1 MAIANRKT
9 NIRFKDK
16 YFETP
21 KDYFQYMIDELGFPN
36 IVHLFESKLI
46 QSGDLKLNIDILTTD
61 KDAPTVVFVPG
72 TSVYGLCYAEVL
84 YEIAKSGYNIIAMDP
99 RGHGRS
105 EGSRGDYTIE
115 ELMFDVENVV
125 KFAKSNFNEKV
136 SLIGSSQGGIVC
148 FYLAAKGIKV
158 DSMICQNFADL
169 QWEETYT
176 IARHPKLAKI
186 GEPFIKFAG
195 RVLPNVKV
203 STLSYLDL
211 KSIKIQYFGNLRN
224 FIVEDPF
231 TISKI
236 SLRAA
241 RALVNATMAKPVEE
255 ITLPMFVFQGDKDI
269 VFPLAYT
276 KKLYD
281 KLTCTKQMKV
291 YKDCDHALMVENVD
305 LIKQDL
311 IDWLNNVYKK
321 S

>member
-1 MAIANRKT
+1 MAAANRKT

-21 KDYFQYMIDELGFPN
+21 KDYFQFLIDELGFPD

-46 QSGDLKLNIDILTTD
+46 PSGDLKINIDIFTFD
-61 KDAPTVVFVPG
+61 KSAPTVVFVPG
-72 TSVYGLCYAEVL
+72 TSVYGLCYAEIL
-84 YEIAKSGYNIIAMDP
+84 YEIGKKGYNVIAMDP

-115 ELMFDVENVV
+115 ELMLDVENVV
-125 KFAKSNFNEKV
+125 KFAKKTFNEKV

-169 QWEETYT
+169 QWEETHT
-176 IARHPKLAKI
+176 IARHPKLAKMAT
-186 GEPFIKFAG
+186 PFIKFAG
-195 RVLPNVKV
+195 SVLPKIKV

-211 KSIKIQYFGNLRN
+211 KSIKIKYFGNLHN
-224 FIVEDPF
+224 FIVEDPY
-231 TISKI
+231 TVSKI

-241 RALVNATMAKPVEE
+241 KSLVNAKMAIPVEK
-255 ITLPMFVFQGDKDI
+255 ITMPIFVFQGDKDI

-276 KKLYD
+276 QKLYD
-281 KLTCTKQMKV
+281 KLTCTKQIKV

-305 LIKQDL
+305 LIKDDL
-311 IDWLNNVYKK
+311 IDWLNNVYSK
-321 S
+321 